1 MKPKIILEEEA
12 AEKHIHCFTLL
23 QERQTIRCIKKAN
36 WGKMESVTVAVIKDG
51 LTPISVMISRT
62 PEAWHKNHYL
72 LSTIKHIFA
81 LLAGD
86 KNFLKLYPI

>member
-1 MKPKIILEEEA
+1 MY
-12 AEKHIHCFTLL
+12 
-23 QERQTIRCIKKAN
+23 IKKAN
-36 WGKMESVTVAVIKDG
+36 WGKMERVTVAVIKDG

-62 PEAWHKNHYL
+62 PEASHKNNYF

-86 KNFLKLYPI
+86 KNFLKVYPV

>member
-1 MKPKIILEEEA
+1 M
-12 AEKHIHCFTLL
+12 
-23 QERQTIRCIKKAN
+23 ER
-36 WGKMESVTVAVIKDG
+36 VTVAVIKDG

-72 LSTIKHIFA
+72 LSTVKHIFA

-86 KNFLKLYPI
+86 KNFLKVYPV